1 MRSHSVRFY
10 KKFRTKS
17 DNSNMSIQEYFYSKP
32 WKSIETKTISYF
44 RSQLVSPAENLST
57 KLP

>member
-1 MRSHSVRFY
+1 
-10 KKFRTKS
+10 
-17 DNSNMSIQEYFYSKP
+17 MSIQEYFYSKP